1 MPSTLKWDFQF
12 LKAGREL
19 VLSQSVWS
27 FLFWNESV
35 LAQNYTKKFCQG
47 TLSFVS
53 MTLQIFPN
61 KFDVSQQD
69 PAFILP
75 NKSAFLNTINPRL
88 TQSTG
93 RCQNGERS
101 WPHAASSRK
110 GQAFCHGPDK
120 VVFSCFR
127 GSLYNTATTSCF
139 DVSLI
144 NFLNYPNSS
153 DEGHCVCAVCLYCCL
168 IMNRN

>member
-35 LAQNYTKKFCQG
+35 LAQNYTEKFCQG

-75 NKSAFLNTINPRL
+75 NKSASLNTINPRL

-101 WPHAASSRK
+101 
-110 GQAFCHGPDK
+110 
-120 VVFSCFR
+120 
-127 GSLYNTATTSCF
+127 
-139 DVSLI
+139 
-144 NFLNYPNSS
+144 
-153 DEGHCVCAVCLYCCL
+153 
-168 IMNRN
+168 